1 MKEKVDIAFVARV
14 TNLTKHD
21 LIPGPGMIVHGELD
35 EGVIGISPN
44 YTEAMRGG
52 EEARNAWL
60 DSFGWLVG
68 ADTGPPMGAEL
79 YQSYHIGA
87 TGLMMF
93 LQFSIRDGLQNIV
106 SVGIFS
112 RSDDLGY
119 AGALD
124 RSKGPIC
131 RRDTTQSTFKRDG
144 LKVGATIG
152 SSKKPLIKVE
162 FSEITETVPSCSGA
176 RSKRTATSSS
186 AGAASSAYDCSTD
199 SDIYFDAE
207 ENLIANEDG
216 MDDDDEAYEEAIEAI
231 EFFMDDDDDNYVD
244 AAENL
249 GANEDGM
256 DDDDDGRMARWLVS
270 QFQ

>member
-112 RSDDLGY
+112 RM
-119 AGALD
+119 
-124 RSKGPIC
+124 
-131 RRDTTQSTFKRDG
+131 
-144 LKVGATIG
+144 TI
-152 SSKKPLIKVE
+152 
-162 FSEITETVPSCSGA
+162 
-176 RSKRTATSSS
+176 
-186 AGAASSAYDCSTD
+186 
-199 SDIYFDAE
+199 
-207 ENLIANEDG
+207 
-216 MDDDDEAYEEAIEAI
+216 
-231 EFFMDDDDDNYVD
+231 
-244 AAENL
+244 
-249 GANEDGM
+249 
-256 DDDDDGRMARWLVS
+256 
-270 QFQ
+270 